1 MEEMNKLLQIFKDAH
16 QGFLDRDKSLLLA
29 DVNERTW
36 CGALSQH
43 LMLRIS
49 QSEYKG
55 YYADIEYNRNNRR
68 VKIIVNDKM
77 EIVRI
82 NCDLIVHSRGENIEK
97 DNLIAI
103 EMKKSDAPEAEKQD
117 DKIRLTA
124 LTKDSFDDIWS
135 YDGKTFPE
143 HVCRYSLGIYYEVNR
158 RRRNILLEYFVKG
171 KFVFKEL
178 ITF

>member
-1 MEEMNKLLQIFKDAH
+1 
-16 QGFLDRDKSLLLA
+16 
-29 DVNERTW
+29 
-36 CGALSQH
+36 
-43 LMLRIS
+43 
-49 QSEYKG
+49 
-55 YYADIEYNRNNRR
+55 
-68 VKIIVNDKM
+68 
-77 EIVRI
+77 
-82 NCDLIVHSRGENIEK
+82 
-97 DNLIAI
+97 
-103 EMKKSDAPEAEKQD
+103 MKKSDAPEAEKQD

-143 HVCRYSLGIYYEVNR
+143 HVCRYSLGIYYKVNR